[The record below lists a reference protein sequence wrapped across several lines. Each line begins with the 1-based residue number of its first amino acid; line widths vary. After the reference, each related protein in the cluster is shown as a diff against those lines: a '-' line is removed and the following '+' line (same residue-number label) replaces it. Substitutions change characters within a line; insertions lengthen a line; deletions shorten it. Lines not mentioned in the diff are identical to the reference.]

1 MNKIITNKNISD
13 IEMFYEVF
21 FFDLYGV
28 IHNGFKLFPNIINV
42 LKNLKR
48 LNKKVIFISNAPR
61 KSKKIK
67 KFLEKLGLKRN
78 LYFDVISSGDI
89 TYKNYLLKLKKEKY
103 FFIGAD
109 KDDDFCKSLKITR
122 GKILEESDFILNLG
136 LNFGE
141 IVSNYNYIL
150 RKAVK
155 LKLPMICVN
164 PDLEVI
170 RGKKKEICAGALALK
185 YEEFG
190 GKVKYFGKP
199 YRNIYKECLKIIKFN
214 NKKKILAI
222 GDSIRTDILGA
233 NNFSIDSVLVLTG
246 IHKKIKEIEKIC
258 KKTNIYPKFIF
269 NKLEW

>member
-1 MNKIITNKNISD
+1 MKKLIIKQNISE

-28 IHNGFKLFPNIINV
+28 THNGFNLFPGVINI
-42 LKNLKR
+42 LKNLKK
-48 LNKKVIFISNAPR
+48 LKKKVIFISNAPR

-67 KFLEKLGLKRN
+67 EFLKKLGLRNN
-78 LYFDVISSGDI
+78 LYFDVITSGDI
-89 TYKNYLLKLKKEKY
+89 AHQSYLLKLKKKKY
-103 FFIGAD
+103 FFIGAN
-109 KDDDFCKSLKITR
+109 KDNDFCESLNITR
-122 GKILEESDFILNLG
+122 EKKLIESDFILNLG

-141 IVSNYNYIL
+141 TVNNYNRIL
-150 RKAVK
+150 KQAAK

-164 PDLEVI
+164 PDIEVI
-170 RGKKKEICAGALALK
+170 RGKRKEICAGALALK
-185 YEEFG
+185 YENFG
-190 GKVKYFGKP
+190 GKVKYYGKP
-199 YRNIYKECLKIIKFN
+199 YKKIYQECFNRIKSI

-233 NNFSIDSVLVLTG
+233 KNFSIDSALVLSG
-246 IHKKIKEIEKIC
+246 IDKKIKEIEKIC